1 MRRTNSSWL
10 NAIVYTVSTS
20 ILLAG
25 LILQIFVLWS
35 HARYVLLLGSLG
47 YLSAVVA
54 YRAGKDT
61 LRIRRLIRLAHFSG
75 LLWLSGAICLF
86 FKSELWILFFSV
98 ACVFMLYS
106 NIALSRGHSKSR
118 NK

>member
-1 MRRTNSSWL
+1 MRRTNSSRI
-10 NAIVYTVSTS
+10 NSIVYTISTL

-25 LILQIFVLWS
+25 LILQIFVLWP

-75 LLWLSGAICLF
+75 LLWLAGAICLF
-86 FKSELWILFFSV
+86 FRSELWILFFSV

-118 NK
+118 SK

>member
-10 NAIVYTVSTS
+10 NAIVYTISTS

-25 LILQIFVLWS
+25 LILQVLVVWP
-35 HARYVLLLGSLG
+35 HARYILLLGSLG
-47 YLSAVVA
+47 YLWAVVA

-75 LLWLSGAICLF
+75 LLCLAGTICLF

-106 NIALSRGHSKSR
+106 NIALSRRHSKSHS
-118 NK
+118 K